1 MNAKHDTP
9 SPESPRHDRTNVFIV
24 DDHPAVREAIGA
36 TISQRVNMRV
46 SGEAHSGAQALEQM
60 KRREPNVA
68 IVDISLKDMH
78 GLDLIEHI
86 RGALP
91 SVRIVVYS
99 MYDESV
105 YAERALRA
113 GASAYVMKNK
123 PTTDVVN
130 AVESVH
136 GGNVYLSRRM
146 SSRILGKVIRQQD
159 YEVGSTTERL
169 TDREMTVFQ
178 MLGEGHTVRDIAEKL
193 ELSRKTI
200 ETYRR
205 RAKEKLG
212 FDTVSELLQYAVQW
226 TYGREGK
233 GRPDDDSMLSS
244 SSSAPSSAS
253 S

>member
-1 MNAKHDTP
+1 MNTKHDTP
-9 SPESPRHDRTNVFIV
+9 SSASSRSDRTNVFIV
-24 DDHPAVREAIGA
+24 DDHPSVREAISA
-36 TISQRVNMRV
+36 TISQRINMRV
-46 SGEAHSGAQALEQM
+46 AGEAQLGAQALKQM
-60 KRREPNVA
+60 KRRAPDVA

-86 RGALP
+86 RDALP
-91 SVRIVVYS
+91 EVRIVVYS

-123 PTTDVVN
+123 PTTDVAN
-130 AVESVH
+130 AIESVH

-178 MLGEGHTVRDIAEKL
+178 MLGEGQTVRDIAETL

-226 TYGREGK
+226 TYGREDR
-233 GRPDDDSMLSS
+233 GRSDEGTLL
-244 SSSAPSSAS
+244 PSSPS
-253 S
+253 PVSE

>member
-1 MNAKHDTP
+1 M
-9 SPESPRHDRTNVFIV
+9 FIV
-24 DDHPAVREAIGA
+24 DDHPAVREAISA

-46 SGEAHSGAQALEQM
+46 SGEASTGAQAIERM
-60 KRREPNVA
+60 KHRPPDVA

-78 GLDLIEHI
+78 GLDLIE
-86 RGALP
+86 RMREELP
-91 SVRIVVYS
+91 EVRIVVYS

-113 GASAYVMKNK
+113 GAASYVMKTK
-123 PTTDVVN
+123 PTREVIQ
-130 AVESVH
+130 AVESVD

-159 YEVGSTTERL
+159 YEVGATTEKL

-178 MLGEGHTVRDIAEKL
+178 MLGKGETVRDIAETL
-193 ELSRKTI
+193 DLSRKTI

-233 GRPDDDSMLSS
+233 SKHDESPKG
-244 SSSAPSSAS
+244 SAS
-253 S
+253 KTSTN